1 MTQAKAMTHTE
12 DLRNRHGAALTYTLQ
27 QAATAVADGDFRAA
41 AAAAEL
47 LRQWAEHAHTAV
59 VRDAL
64 LAGTDWW
71 TLGEHLSLHPQAAW
85 EQYRG
90 VVEGLRPPAEQ
101 QPPLAVLC
109 TAGLVAEH
117 DMDAGYGID
126 LEDLGADHSLMLD
139 PTVVRLRTAAA
150 AVGEDIWITVRL
162 PGRYEGDDDLDD
174 DAAITRWTTVV
185 AHPDELGWLRQA
197 LALATDTDVGDE
209 DDDGDDLEPL
219 N

>member
-27 QAATAVADGDFRAA
+27 LAATAVADGDFRAA

-101 QPPLAVLC
+101 QPPL
-109 TAGLVAEH
+109 
-117 DMDAGYGID
+117 
-126 LEDLGADHSLMLD
+126 
-139 PTVVRLRTAAA
+139 
-150 AVGEDIWITVRL
+150 
-162 PGRYEGDDDLDD
+162 
-174 DAAITRWTTVV
+174 
-185 AHPDELGWLRQA
+185 
-197 LALATDTDVGDE
+197 
-209 DDDGDDLEPL
+209 
-219 N
+219 